1 MSILID
7 IAVIALI
14 AVFAFIG
21 YRKGLVKTLLNFAG
35 VFIALIAAFYI
46 ASPLSSFVF
55 DTFFIDRIHNGVNKA
70 IVNSAADTVTG
81 AVAAVPDYIKKGAKA
96 LDINVEKVISDSDPE
111 SGVSFAE
118 DVAETIT
125 QKVAR
130 PIVTRLLAI
139 ILFIILFV
147 LLRVLIKVIAN
158 ALNLVARLP
167 GLNLANRTLGAV
179 IGFAEGLL
187 IAYVYCFAIMQIADI
202 KGGSFLGVS
211 MDTLSDTYI
220 FSKLGGLFD
229 FKIK

>member
-96 LDINVEKVISDSDPE
+96 LDINVEKVISDSDPK

-187 IAYVYCFAIMQIADI
+187 IAYVCCFAIMQIADI

>member
-187 IAYVYCFAIMQIADI
+187 IAYVCCFAIMQIADI

-220 FSKLGGLFD
+220 FSKLGSLFD

>member
-46 ASPLSSFVF
+46 ASPLSSFIF

-187 IAYVYCFAIMQIADI
+187 IAYVCCFAIMQIADI

>member
-46 ASPLSSFVF
+46 ASPLFSFVF
-55 DTFFIDRIHNGVNKA
+55 DTFFSDRIHNGVNKA

-96 LDINVEKVISDSDPE
+96 LDINIEKVISDSDPE

-187 IAYVYCFAIMQIADI
+187 IAYVCCFAIMQIADI

>member
-179 IGFAEGLL
+179 IGFTEGLL
-187 IAYVYCFAIMQIADI
+187 IAYVCCFAIMQIADI

>member
-1 MSILID
+1 M
-7 IAVIALI
+7 
-14 AVFAFIG
+14 
-21 YRKGLVKTLLNFAG
+21 
-35 VFIALIAAFYI
+35 
-46 ASPLSSFVF
+46 
-55 DTFFIDRIHNGVNKA
+55 
-70 IVNSAADTVTG
+70 
-81 AVAAVPDYIKKGAKA
+81 
-96 LDINVEKVISDSDPE
+96 ISDSDPE

-147 LLRVLIKVIAN
+147 LPRVLIKVIAN

-187 IAYVYCFAIMQIADI
+187 IAYVCCFAIMQIADI

>member
-187 IAYVYCFAIMQIADI
+187 IAYVCCFAIMQIADI

-211 MDTLSDTYI
+211 MDTPSDTYI

>member
-130 PIVTRLLAI
+130 PVVTRLLAI

-187 IAYVYCFAIMQIADI
+187 IAYVCCFAIMQIADI

-211 MDTLSDTYI
+211 TDTLSDTYI

>member
-81 AVAAVPDYIKKGAKA
+81 AVAAVPDYIKKGAKS
-96 LDINVEKVISDSDPE
+96 LDINIEKVISDSDPE

-187 IAYVYCFAIMQIADI
+187 IAYVCCFAIMQIADI

>member
-187 IAYVYCFAIMQIADI
+187 IAYVCCFAIMQIADI

-229 FKIK
+229 F

>member
-125 QKVAR
+125 QKVAG

-187 IAYVYCFAIMQIADI
+187 IAYVCCFAIMQIADI

>member
-147 LLRVLIKVIAN
+147 LLRVLIQVIAN

-187 IAYVYCFAIMQIADI
+187 IAYVCCFAIMQIADI

>member
-96 LDINVEKVISDSDPE
+96 LDINIEKVISDSDPE

-187 IAYVYCFAIMQIADI
+187 IAYVCCFAIMQIADI

>member
-46 ASPLSSFVF
+46 AIPLSSFVF
-55 DTFFIDRIHNGVNKA
+55 DTFFSDRIHNGVNKA

-187 IAYVYCFAIMQIADI
+187 IAYVCCFAIMQIADI

>member
-187 IAYVYCFAIMQIADI
+187 IAYVCCFAIMQIADI

>member
-125 QKVAR
+125 LKFAR

-187 IAYVYCFAIMQIADI
+187 IAYVCCFAIMQIADI

>member
-1 MSILID
+1 M
-7 IAVIALI
+7 
-14 AVFAFIG
+14 
-21 YRKGLVKTLLNFAG
+21 
-35 VFIALIAAFYI
+35 
-46 ASPLSSFVF
+46 
-55 DTFFIDRIHNGVNKA
+55 NKA

-187 IAYVYCFAIMQIADI
+187 IAYVCCFAIMQIADI

>member
-187 IAYVYCFAIMQIADI
+187 IAYVCCFAIMQIADI
-202 KGGSFLGVS
+202 KGGSFLGVP

>member
-187 IAYVYCFAIMQIADI
+187 IAYVCCFAIMQIADI
-202 KGGSFLGVS
+202 KGGNFLGVS

>member
-55 DTFFIDRIHNGVNKA
+55 DTFFSDRIHNGVNKA

-187 IAYVYCFAIMQIADI
+187 IAYVCCFAIMQIADI
-202 KGGSFLGVS
+202 KGGSFLGIS

>member
-125 QKVAR
+125 QKAVSYTHLTL
-130 PIVTRLLAI
+130 PTRWS
-139 ILFIILFV
+139 V
-147 LLRVLIKVIAN
+147 
-158 ALNLVARLP
+158 
-167 GLNLANRTLGAV
+167 
-179 IGFAEGLL
+179 
-187 IAYVYCFAIMQIADI
+187 
-202 KGGSFLGVS
+202 
-211 MDTLSDTYI
+211 
-220 FSKLGGLFD
+220 
-229 FKIK
+229 